1 MGTTLEAE
9 NIIKIGGGEGVG
21 AVLSGGSVEGARYE
35 CEDGSR
41 YLEVSQLGS
50 SYDMCGGD

>member
-1 MGTTLEAE
+1 MGTTLEAV
-9 NIIKIGGGEGVG
+9 NRIKFGGGEGVG
-21 AVLSGGSVEGARYE
+21 AVLSGGSIEGARYD

-50 SYDMCGGD
+50 SDDMCGGD